1 MWYQDIGSIGD
12 VLGLNALRMVGDL
25 GWLMDKWGA
34 LKSFVQKCCHAMQ
47 SAIEGLK
54 NMLEDAASWL
64 NKLTGKEKGSY
75 GVGFGG
81 SRYGGTESASV
92 NRDEA
97 ALRGWSILL
106 RRLNPGFGALPHFA
120 EGGILR
126 SAGLF
131 MANENGVPEM
141 VGTMGGHAA
150 VANSGQIQEGI
161 SDAVLEALLGTGLVG
176 MLRDL
181 VRYARITAE
190 KDFTLGQPSSAAGR
204 WARQSMDAYDRV
216 RG

>member
-1 MWYQDIGSIGD
+1 MPL
-12 VLGLNALRMVGDL
+12 LGGKHFGFNIPE
-25 GWLMDKWGA
+25 
-34 LKSFVQKCCHAMQ
+34 VQ
-47 SAIEGLK
+47 LPR
-54 NMLEDAASWL
+54 LE
-64 NKLTGKEKGSY
+64 K
-75 GVGFGG
+75 
-81 SRYGGTESASV
+81 
-92 NRDEA
+92 
-97 ALRGWSILL
+97 
-106 RRLNPGFGALPHFA
+106 
-120 EGGILR
+120 GGILR

-141 VGTMGGHAA
+141 VGTMGSHAA